1 MFQSFTSFHAV
12 RNDSPKDPNADAP
25 VIIETRR
32 PSIGEISR
40 SYQNIT
46 FIITSRLFMHFEEL
60 AVATLQVG
68 AGVDD
73 CARLRLSMYRF
84 V

>member
-1 MFQSFTSFHAV
+1 MLFRS
-12 RNDSPKDPNADAP
+12 DSPKDPNADAP

-32 PSIGEISR
+32 PSIGETSR
-40 SYQNIT
+40 SYQNVT
-46 FIITSRLFMHFEEL
+46 LIITSRLFVHFEEL
-60 AVATLQVG
+60 AVAPLHVG

-73 CARLRLSMYRF
+73 CARLKLSMYGF